1 VRLNRLRAAMLL
13 LVGSAYFID
22 LFLPWI
28 HERGESAS
36 GWDLPVISTNGSVV
50 LALVLV
56 EAARARDVWRTTTS
70 ALLGFFLAA
79 GAALLG
85 VAGLVHMRWGS
96 PFFFHA
102 NFSDFAYGAWIS
114 LALALAL
121 LAGAVIR
128 LTELERATNTPG
140 PTA

>member
-1 VRLNRLRAAMLL
+1 M
-13 LVGSAYFID
+13 
-22 LFLPWI
+22 
-28 HERGESAS
+28 
-36 GWDLPVISTNGSVV
+36 ISTNGSVV

-56 EAARARDVWRTTTS
+56 EAARARDVWRTRTS

-96 PFFFHA
+96 FF
-102 NFSDFAYGAWIS
+102 FAYGAWIS
-114 LALALAL
+114 LALAFAL

-128 LTELERATNTPG
+128 LTELERATNTRG
-140 PTA
+140 RTT

>member
-1 VRLNRLRAAMLL
+1 MRLNRLRAATLL

-36 GWDLPVISTNGSVV
+36 GWDVPVISTNGSVV

-56 EAARARDVWRTTTS
+56 EAARARDVWRTRTS

-96 PFFFHA
+96 FFFHA

-114 LALALAL
+114 LALAFAL

-128 LTELERATNTPG
+128 LTELERATNTRG
-140 PTA
+140 RTA